1 MVANNEFLIQ
11 VRDLKKYYYRER
23 IFSAD
28 KKPIRAVDGF
38 SFSIRKGETLGL
50 VGESGCGKTTVGKSM
65 LKLIEPTSGQIL
77 FKDQDILRL
86 DRKAMRRLRPHMQF
100 IFQDPYESLNPRMK
114 VGEIVGEGMEVHR
127 IAQGKEKARR
137 VSDLLEKVGLHPQD
151 ALRYPHEFSG
161 GQRQRIGIARAISL
175 NPELIVADEPVS
187 ALDVSIQAQIL
198 NLLMDLRDQ
207 LGLTYLFISH
217 DLRIVKHISDRIA
230 VMYMGK
236 MVEMANGE
244 DLFRRPLHPYT
255 QVLLAAIPKLT
266 LRLRP
271 SPALQNGDKGAL
283 RVNPEQALAF
293 GPERAEGLTPHK
305 REEALV
311 KEEHRPVLPEV
322 GCIFQSRCPHPREK
336 CQIEE
341 PLLLDEGDHH
351 FVACHFI
358 S

>member
-1 MVANNEFLIQ
+1 MAENKFLIQ

-23 IFSAD
+23 IFSSD
-28 KKPIRAVDGF
+28 KKPTRAVDGI

-50 VGESGCGKTTVGKSM
+50 VGESGCGKTTIGKSI
-65 LKLIEPTSGQIL
+65 LRLIEPTSGQIF
-77 FKDQDILRL
+77 FKDQDILSL
-86 DRKAMRRLRPHMQF
+86 DRKAMRGLRPFMQF

-114 VGEIVGEGMEVHR
+114 VEEIVGEGMEVHR
-127 IAQGKEKARR
+127 FAQGKEKIRR
-137 VSDLLEKVGLHPQD
+137 VSDLLEKVGLYPQD
-151 ALRYPHEFSG
+151 AFRYPHEFSG

-217 DLRIVKHISDRIA
+217 DLRIVKHISNRIA

-236 MVEMANGE
+236 IVEMANGE
-244 DLFRRPLHPYT
+244 DLFRRSLHPYT

-266 LRLRP
+266 P
-271 SPALQNGDKGAL
+271 Q
-283 RVNPEQALAF
+283 
-293 GPERAEGLTPHK
+293 K

-311 KEEHRPVLPEV
+311 KEDHRPILSEG
-322 GCIFQSRCPHPREK
+322 GCIFQSRCPHPRER
-336 CQIEE
+336 CQMEE
-341 PLLLDEGDHH
+341 PLLLDVGDDH
-351 FVACHFI
+351 FVACHFL

>member
-1 MVANNEFLIQ
+1 MMMSQNNFLIQ
-11 VRDLKKYYYRER
+11 VQDLKKYYYKEG
-23 IFSAD
+23 FLSSD
-28 KKPIRAVDGF
+28 KVPVRAVDGI

-50 VGESGCGKTTVGKSM
+50 VGESGCGKTTAGKSI
-65 LKLIEPTSGQIL
+65 LRLIEPTSGQIL
-77 FKDQDILRL
+77 FKGQNILGLHRGVLRALRL
-86 DRKAMRRLRPHMQF
+86 HMQF

-114 VGEIVGEGMEVHR
+114 VEEIVGEGLEVHR
-127 IAQGKEKARR
+127 IARGKEKSRR

-151 ALRYPHEFSG
+151 AQRYPHEFSG

-217 DLRIVKHISDRIA
+217 DLRIVKHISERIA

-236 MVEMANGE
+236 IIEMANSE

-255 QVLLAAIPKLT
+255 QVLLKAIPKLD
-266 LRLRP
+266 L
-271 SPALQNGDKGAL
+271 SQ
-283 RVNPEQALAF
+283 
-293 GPERAEGLTPHK
+293 K
-305 REEALV
+305 REEAVV
-311 KEEHRPVLPEV
+311 KDEHLLLPSDR
-322 GCIFQSRCPHPREK
+322 GCLFQPRCPHSKER
-336 CQIEE
+336 CQAED
-341 PLLLDEGDHH
+341 PLLLDEGEDH
-351 FVACHFI
+351 FVACHFV

>member
-1 MVANNEFLIQ
+1 MAENNFLIQ

-23 IFSAD
+23 IFSSD
-28 KKPIRAVDGF
+28 KKPTRAVDGI

-50 VGESGCGKTTVGKSM
+50 VGESGCGKTTVGKSI
-65 LKLIEPTSGQIL
+65 LRLIEPTSGQIL
-77 FKDQDILRL
+77 FKDQDILSL
-86 DRKAMRRLRPHMQF
+86 DRKAMRGLRPFMQF

-114 VGEIVGEGMEVHR
+114 VEEIVGEGMEVHR
-127 IAQGKEKARR
+127 LAQGKEKIRR
-137 VSDLLEKVGLHPQD
+137 VSDLLEKVGLYPQD
-151 ALRYPHEFSG
+151 AFRYPHEFSG

-236 MVEMANGE
+236 IVEMANGE
-244 DLFRRPLHPYT
+244 DLFRRSLHPYT

-266 LRLRP
+266 P
-271 SPALQNGDKGAL
+271 Q
-283 RVNPEQALAF
+283 
-293 GPERAEGLTPHK
+293 K

-311 KEEHRPVLPEV
+311 KEEHRPILSEG
-322 GCIFQSRCPHPREK
+322 GCIFQSRCLHPRER
-336 CQIEE
+336 CHMEE
-341 PLLLDEGDHH
+341 PLLLDEGDDH
-351 FVACHFI
+351 FVACHFV

>member
-1 MVANNEFLIQ
+1 MNKNEFLIQ
-11 VRDLKKYYYRER
+11 VQDLKKYFYKEGF
-23 IFSAD
+23 FSSD
-28 KKPIRAVDGF
+28 KKPIRAVDGI

-50 VGESGCGKTTVGKSM
+50 VGESGCGKTTAGKSI
-65 LKLIEPTSGQIL
+65 LRLIEPTSGQIN
-77 FKDQDILRL
+77 FKGQDILHL
-86 DRKAMRRLRPHMQF
+86 DRKTMRKLRPHMQF

-114 VGEIVGEGMEVHR
+114 VRDIVGEGPEVHGR
-127 IAQGKEKARR
+127 VTGSLEKTKK
-137 VSDLLEKVGLHPQD
+137 VSEILEKVGLHPQD

-236 MVEMANGE
+236 MIEMANSE

-255 QVLLAAIPKLT
+255 QVLLKAIPKLDISKKGHED
-266 LRLRP
+266 LAKEELRP
-271 SPALQNGDKGAL
+271 TLL
-283 RVNPEQALAF
+283 
-293 GPERAEGLTPHK
+293 ER
-305 REEALV
+305 
-311 KEEHRPVLPEV
+311 
-322 GCIFQSRCPHPREK
+322 GCLFQPRCPHSKEK
-336 CQIEE
+336 CQTEE
-341 PLLLDEGDHH
+341 PMLLDEGEEHL
-351 FVACHFI
+351 VACHFV